1 VGTVYPA
8 PPAPMNYFSYIFIA
22 YLLIGVAVVS
32 IRSATLGEMDGI
44 RKVLEE
50 TTMVPGVTALPGA
63 PAEAHLRSAAA
74 GAGGAD

>member
-1 VGTVYPA
+1 
-8 PPAPMNYFSYIFIA
+8 
-22 YLLIGVAVVS
+22 
-32 IRSATLGEMDGI
+32 MDGI

-63 PAEAHLRSAAA
+63 ALSEAQLRAMSA